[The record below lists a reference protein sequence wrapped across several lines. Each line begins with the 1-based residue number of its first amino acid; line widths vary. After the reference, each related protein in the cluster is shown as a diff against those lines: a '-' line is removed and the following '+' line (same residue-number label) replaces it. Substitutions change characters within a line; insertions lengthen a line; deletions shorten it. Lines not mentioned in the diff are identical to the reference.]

1 MCVYLNSKVFLMEE
15 SCRRYPENPLYLQEN
30 AAFGKLFDGFQAN
43 YMNFLSFLLKANKK
57 GQGNP
62 STYSLTSRIY
72 PVI

>member
-43 YMNFLSFLLKANKK
+43 W
-57 GQGNP
+57 
-62 STYSLTSRIY
+62 
-72 PVI
+72 